1 MHKVTIVPRGQAG
14 GYAIML
20 PKEERFFTTKQELLD
35 RIAGLLGGRV
45 AEEIVLGEVSTGAHN
60 DFQKVTSIARA
71 MVTEYGMSENLG
83 AMQFGSSQGGNV
95 FLGRDFNSDQNY
107 SDSVAYEI
115 DKEMQ
120 KIIDTQYERTKRILT
135 EKRDLLDLIANTL
148 MEKETLNAQEIE
160 HLRDHGIL
168 PEPEVVESIEEST
181 PKIEAKPTLDIIGEP
196 TVEKE
201 LLSKEPNPTTL
212 NLAKESKEPNDAPK
226 GIDEKR
232 D

>member
-1 MHKVTIVPRGQAG
+1 MGKRVDMRLCYRRKSASLRQS
-14 GYAIML
+14 
-20 PKEERFFTTKQELLD
+20 KSLD

-107 SDSVAYEI
+107 SDSIAYEI

-135 EKRDLLDLIANTL
+135 EKRHLLDLIANTL

-160 HLRDHGIL
+160 HLRDHGVL
-168 PEPEVVESIEEST
+168 PEPEAAEKIEENT
-181 PKIEAKPTLDIIGEP
+181 PKIEAKPTLDTIGEP
-196 TVEKE
+196 VVEKE
-201 LLSKEPNPTTL
+201 LLSKESNPTTL
-212 NLAKESKEPNDAPK
+212 DLAKERKEPNDAPK